1 MAVEAALNKREA
13 LDRMHDTETA
23 FYAIEEKERAL
34 FYARE
39 ADRTLQ
45 FTAARRNEI
54 KTALEAIVHEHGLQG
69 TVMVRVIHEGQMK
82 MAHQLPK
89 FEHEEVIAV
98 IRSTGQHHKELLHE
112 ICDVLHDQ
120 AIDVIHAEMDTNSMG
135 KEEHALYVTRCDDKP
150 TDRAQRTMLRAAINE
165 LYLKHDEVSTEAG
178 GFSVSVLPLRA
189 EGVGAAVELPEK
201 ISTISTHTL
210 ASRTKS
216 AKVVGDGGVSNG
228 SVELQVEMQEV
239 EVQPVVSGTANV

>member
-1 MAVEAALNKREA
+1 
-13 LDRMHDTETA
+13 
-23 FYAIEEKERAL
+23 
-34 FYARE
+34 
-39 ADRTLQ
+39 
-45 FTAARRNEI
+45 
-54 KTALEAIVHEHGLQG
+54 
-69 TVMVRVIHEGQMK
+69 
-82 MAHQLPK
+82 
-89 FEHEEVIAV
+89 
-98 IRSTGQHHKELLHE
+98 
-112 ICDVLHDQ
+112 
-120 AIDVIHAEMDTNSMG
+120 MDTNSMG